1 MFGTKSSCQHYVVV
15 KTAYKCRVMKKKI
28 LSLVGVLSGLLT
40 MSSASADLTL
50 VQKLQSEKIWG
61 LVQPGTSCIEKYQ
74 FLPSGEVLVESN
86 RERVTGAYH
95 YIQAASNFELPAV
108 MISFKTD
115 NRQAD
120 CTGSTSD
127 QTGTSTTN
135 FIKKVSD
142 QQIYFCNDALGQS
155 CPVYL
160 RPTR

>member
-1 MFGTKSSCQHYVVV
+1 
-15 KTAYKCRVMKKKI
+15 MKKT
-28 LSLVGVLSGLLT
+28 LLGLVGVLSGLLV

-50 VQKLQSEKIWG
+50 VQKLQSEKSWG
-61 LVQPGTSCIEKYQ
+61 LIQPGTSCIEKYQ

-86 RERVTGAYH
+86 RERVTGVYH
-95 YIQAASNFELPAV
+95 YLEATSIAELPAV

-120 CTGSTSD
+120 CTGNSTD
-127 QTGTSTTN
+127 QSGTSTTN

-155 CPVYL
+155 CSVYL
-160 RPTR
+160 RPTH